1 MDYSDIASV
10 AGKGGLFKIVKPTR
24 TGVILESLDDK
35 KQKMVAS
42 ATQRISVLSDISIYT
57 TDQEGSKPLEDV
69 FRKINKEFDDDLGV
83 TPTSEPDELKAF
95 IKHVIPD
102 YDAQRVYVSDIKK
115 VVNWYN
121 TLRENAPEL
130 LKEKKEEKADKAE
143 KAGKKEGKQEKK
155 KAPAA
160 KKQKKAE

>member
-35 KQKMVAS
+35 KQKLVAS

-57 TDQEGSKPLEDV
+57 TDQEGSKPLEDI
-69 FRKINKEFDDDLGV
+69 FRKINEEFDDDLGV
-83 TPTSEPDELKAF
+83 TATSEPDELKAF
-95 IKHVIPD
+95 LKHILPD
-102 YDAQRVYVSDIKK
+102 YDEQRVYVSDIKK

-121 TLRENAPEL
+121 ALRENAPEL
-130 LKEKKEEKADKAE
+130 LKEKKED
-143 KAGKKEGKQEKK
+143 KKEKEPKALKSKK
-155 KAPAA
+155 KE
-160 KKQKKAE
+160 KSE